1 MGRRDGRTT
10 VDGAK
15 VSGTVELLSPLSP
28 LNLALFAGC
37 ISATMTG
44 RMRRNRRVSCANSV
58 LSPLLCSGGY
68 GATRVIIT
76 LGKLL
81 PNSLFILDAVQCLVL
96 ATAGSVN
103 TKTREVGPP
112 GGVGG
117 VSGGTEET
125 PITTLRSGISC
136 PRKGMAEG
144 GRTLA
149 CHSRLCPLH

>member
-1 MGRRDGRTT
+1 
-10 VDGAK
+10 
-15 VSGTVELLSPLSP
+15 
-28 LNLALFAGC
+28 
-37 ISATMTG
+37 MTG

-112 GGVGG
+112 PCRAG
-117 VSGGTEET
+117 S
-125 PITTLRSGISC
+125 LRRS
-136 PRKGMAEG
+136 EWWD
-144 GRTLA
+144 
-149 CHSRLCPLH
+149 